1 MCSRTGARERGCS
14 QRDRRRQ
21 LRNALGDMPGCGR
34 ACFVLIILD
43 KRLAVGQRDYLAGLN
58 TTRHSAIVLLVHN
71 GRFKLR
77 RVHLHVSII
86 LRQLKNFV
94 P

>member
-1 MCSRTGARERGCS
+1 
-14 QRDRRRQ
+14 
-21 LRNALGDMPGCGR
+21 MPGCGR
-34 ACFVLIILD
+34 ACFVLIVLD
-43 KRLAVGQRDYLAGLN
+43 KAAGGWPAGYLVGLN

-77 RVHLHVSII
+77 RVHLHVSVI